1 VKSSAVN
8 REGPGDPPPWMGSS
22 RRCPRHAAG
31 CVAALRELIEAG
43 RLVPAVDRTYTLSE
57 TGAAIRQLRDG
68 RARGKVVIS
77 IARA

>member
-1 VKSSAVN
+1 
-8 REGPGDPPPWMGSS
+8 
-22 RRCPRHAAG
+22 
-31 CVAALRELIEAG
+31 VAALRELIEAG